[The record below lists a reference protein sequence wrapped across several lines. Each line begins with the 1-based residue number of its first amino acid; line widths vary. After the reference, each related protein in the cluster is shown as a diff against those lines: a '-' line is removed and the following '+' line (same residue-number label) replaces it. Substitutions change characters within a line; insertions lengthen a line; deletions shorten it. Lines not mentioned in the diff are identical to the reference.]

1 MALAWSIVES
11 LDTAAAFRALGIKV
25 QSDKGTDT
33 ARGNQWHR
41 WSVCNDGNLPGTQS
55 PAMPLIQAVRKN
67 ELEKIDPAHP
77 ILDFLGVLKIRHQ
90 INDALHQ
97 GTHYRIDIPQSVYGA
112 VLVPGDEPHA
122 VLMPPHCKTG
132 DLKLAACLIR
142 LGLPLAQIV
151 GSPPSS
157 QLWLATPGYEL
168 HGSAPVAA
176 QIVPRF
182 RALGRDSWAHPAPLP
197 PLPVS
202 DPDSETKNQEPRT
215 LNRLC
220 SLMHVLWVRDQLHN
234 YINNREQNLII
245 TNPFNKRGVLMPE
258 NTPGPMIDRC
268 RKFMHIP

>member
-1 MALAWSIVES
+1 MAHSWSIVES

-25 QSDKGTDT
+25 HSDKGTDT

-41 WSVCNDGNLPGTQS
+41 WSVCTDGNLPGTQS
-55 PAMPLIQAVRKN
+55 PAQPLIQAVRKN
-67 ELEKIDPAHP
+67 ELAAVDPAHP
-77 ILDFLGVLKIRHQ
+77 ILDFLGVLNIRHQ

-97 GTHYRIDIPQSVYGA
+97 GTHYRIDIPSSVFGA
-112 VLVPGDEPHA
+112 VLVKGDEPPA

-142 LGLPLAQIV
+142 LGLPLAQII

-168 HGSAPVAA
+168 HGSPPVAA
-176 QIVPRF
+176 QIVPQF
-182 RALGRDSWAHPAPLP
+182 RALGRSAWAQPAPLP
-197 PLPVS
+197 LPSDIDPLLL
-202 DPDSETKNQEPRT
+202 RF
-215 LNRLC
+215 C
-220 SLMHVLWVRDQLHN
+220 SLMHTLWVRDQLHN
-234 YINNREQNLII
+234 YINHREQNLII

-258 NTPGPMIDRC
+258 NTNGAMIDRC